1 MCSLCARRGS
11 SKWRRFD
18 YAAPM
23 SFECGFTFLVSVC
36 VRVAA
41 SERPSDLNDIVSRFF
56 FPYVVQAPTT
66 LPARARTP
74 TICRRC
80 CCYSHLLS
88 LRNSD
93 LAAIPDGGE
102 AAQALAGAFRALQ
115 RPATPPPLSRR
126 ARRQRH
132 RCSLFSTRC
141 CGDAGRAAA
150 CVRGAS
156 SRASRSRTKGGGA
169 GPWAGHAR
177 RCRQFENFTEGSGA
191 SDTL

>member
-1 MCSLCARRGS
+1 
-11 SKWRRFD
+11 
-18 YAAPM
+18 M

-41 SERPSDLNDIVSRFF
+41 SERPSDLKRHRVPLPVSFSMLFRH
-56 FPYVVQAPTT
+56 PPCKT
-66 LPARARTP
+66 ARARTP

-156 SRASRSRTKGGGA
+156 SRASRSRTKGGGRGRGQA
-169 GPWAGHAR
+169 TPADAVNLRTLQRAQGRQILYR
-177 RCRQFENFTEGSGA
+177 RLQIQMFF
-191 SDTL
+191 